1 MITMHQIFWHDES
14 GQTMVEYGVIIALI
28 SVAVIA
34 VLVLLSPQ
42 IANVFNMANTELAG
56 VQNPTP

>member
-1 MITMHQIFWHDES
+1 MYQIFWQDES

-34 VLVLLSPQ
+34 ALILLGPQ
-42 IANVFNMANTELAG
+42 IAGIFNVANTELENA
-56 VQNPTP
+56 QSAPTP